1 MLLLKRILERLFI
14 AILSVAFIWF
24 AVTQVFKRLDQR
36 MPVFLAAVA
45 TYFLAA
51 YLIFPPVIQFGTMI
65 LRRGH
70 IPRFTKS
77 SDGLIADP
85 VNIILIC
92 SEENLRKIFKK
103 ISWHEADN
111 ISVISIWKMIR
122 AILSNRPYPNAPFSR
137 LYLFGR
143 KQDYGFQQSIGSSLL
158 QRHHIRFWA
167 ANLNPDISYTDIRY
181 WMGKHKIDHNKPVMW
196 VGAATKDIGLGLKKL
211 TYQITHKTD
220 KNIDEE
226 RNYVISLLREAGV
239 IAKEEFYEPAQFIN
253 KKYISDG
260 RILVASLKEESK
272 QQFMIET
279 KRLKLREFTAD
290 DVDSLAAIF
299 ADHETMKFYPAT
311 KDREETVRWIE
322 KNVERYKKYG
332 FGLWAVV
339 RKDNDEFIG
348 DCGITMQNID
358 GEEKPEIGYHIRRDY
373 WGQGYATEAASAC
386 KEHAFNKLGLEEAF
400 SYMRSDNLA
409 SRRVAEKIGMTLRK
423 EYINNGYPTV
433 IYSIKK
439 LPI

>member
-1 MLLLKRILERLFI
+1 
-14 AILSVAFIWF
+14 
-24 AVTQVFKRLDQR
+24 
-36 MPVFLAAVA
+36 
-45 TYFLAA
+45 
-51 YLIFPPVIQFGTMI
+51 
-65 LRRGH
+65 
-70 IPRFTKS
+70 
-77 SDGLIADP
+77 
-85 VNIILIC
+85 
-92 SEENLRKIFKK
+92 
-103 ISWHEADN
+103 
-111 ISVISIWKMIR
+111 
-122 AILSNRPYPNAPFSR
+122 
-137 LYLFGR
+137 
-143 KQDYGFQQSIGSSLL
+143 
-158 QRHHIRFWA
+158 
-167 ANLNPDISYTDIRY
+167 
-181 WMGKHKIDHNKPVMW
+181 
-196 VGAATKDIGLGLKKL
+196 
-211 TYQITHKTD
+211 
-220 KNIDEE
+220 
-226 RNYVISLLREAGV
+226 
-239 IAKEEFYEPAQFIN
+239 
-253 KKYISDG
+253 
-260 RILVASLKEESK
+260 
-272 QQFMIET
+272 MIET
-279 KRLKLREFTAD
+279 KRLKLREFTED